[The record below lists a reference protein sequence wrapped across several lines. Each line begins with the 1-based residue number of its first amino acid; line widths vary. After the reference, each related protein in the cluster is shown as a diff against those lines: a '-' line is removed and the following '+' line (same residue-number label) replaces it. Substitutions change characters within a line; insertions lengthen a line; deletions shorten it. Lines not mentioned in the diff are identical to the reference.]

1 MKKILL
7 VGILIIGIVSLVLM
21 GSSNKPNTL
30 STWGVFH
37 SGTDSEKIELKQ
49 GDEVFFTYKANILM
63 GDLTM
68 TLIDP
73 DGEVVLEMEPLADGK
88 ANYKADAEG
97 VFKVIIKKSGVFAR
111 YSINWEIS

>member
-7 VGILIIGIVSLVLM
+7 LGILIIGVVSLVLI
-21 GSSNKPNTL
+21 GSYNKPNTL

-49 GDEVFFTYKANILM
+49 GNEVVFKYKANILM
-63 GDLTM
+63 GNLTM

-73 DGEVVLEMEPLADGK
+73 NGEVVLEMESLEDGK

-97 VFKVIIKKSGVFAR
+97 VFEVIVKKSGVFAR
-111 YSINWEIS
+111 YSINWEIN